1 MKPLTEK
8 SKQEIEQLLGIV
20 TGWFARHPTVIK
32 FVEGANSSIVE
43 IHPHPEDIGS
53 LIGREGCVVRSLRL
67 LFSAYSSRIAHEL
80 HPQII
85 ESGERVEKSEP
96 RRHRHRRNEE

>member
-8 SKQEIEQLLGIV
+8 SKQEIEQFLGIV
-20 TGWFARHPTVIK
+20 TGWFARHPVTIK
-32 FVEGANSSIVE
+32 FLEGTNSSIVE
-43 IHPHPEDIGS
+43 IHPHPEDVGS
-53 LIGREGCVVRSLRL
+53 LIGRKGCVARSLRL

-85 ESGERVEKSEP
+85 ESGERIENPEP
-96 RRHRHRRNEE
+96 RRRRRERNGE